1 MMTSGGQN
9 GRHLGHNDNG
19 IRADKHVYDIP
30 EGDDYMAIYETIDS
44 RKGAKGKNF
53 LLNFMSDFLKFVIF
67 KRLKLLHTSR
77 ERVLKSVL
85 PFLQDLLGLWFGF
98 IT

>member
-1 MMTSGGQN
+1 MTVPLCPPFSKVAEDVDEEHLRQMMTSGGEN
-9 GRHLGHNDNG
+9 GRHLGHNDNS

-53 LLNFMSDFLKFVIF
+53 C
-67 KRLKLLHTSR
+67 
-77 ERVLKSVL
+77 
-85 PFLQDLLGLWFGF
+85 
-98 IT
+98 

>member
-1 MMTSGGQN
+1 MAEDVDEEHLRQMMSSGGQN

-44 RKGAKGKNF
+44 RKGAKGKIL
-53 LLNFMSDFLKFVIF
+53 LLNFMSEFLNFSFLK
-67 KRLKLLHTSR
+67 
-77 ERVLKSVL
+77 
-85 PFLQDLLGLWFGF
+85 D
-98 IT
+98 